1 MTEMQKIKR
10 SVDDIAGEVDANQ
23 LTNRLFYHQV
33 LALGTEIIL
42 YISSM
47 KGVNTGY

>member
-10 SVDDIAGEVDANQ
+10 SVDDIAGEVDANK
-23 LTNRLFYHQV
+23 LTGRLFYHQV
-33 LALGTEIIL
+33 LALRTEIIL

-47 KGVNTGY
+47 KGVNIGN

>member
-1 MTEMQKIKR
+1 MAEMQKIKR
-10 SVDDIAGEVDANQ
+10 SVDAIAEEVDANQ
-23 LTNRLFYHQV
+23 LTGRLFYHQV

-47 KGVNTGY
+47 KGVNTRK

>member
-10 SVDDIAGEVDANQ
+10 SVDSIAGKVDTNQ
-23 LTNRLFYHQV
+23 LTGRLFYHQV

>member
-10 SVDDIAGEVDANQ
+10 SVDDIAGEVDANK
-23 LTNRLFYHQV
+23 LTGRLFYHQV
-33 LALGTEIIL
+33 LALRTEIIL

-47 KGVNTGY
+47 MRVNTGN